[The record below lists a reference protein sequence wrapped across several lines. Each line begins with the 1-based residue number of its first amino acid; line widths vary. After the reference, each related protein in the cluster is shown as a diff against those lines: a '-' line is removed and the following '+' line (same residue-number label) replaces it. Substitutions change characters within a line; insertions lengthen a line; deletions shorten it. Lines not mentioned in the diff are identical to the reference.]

1 MPHVSYKLYVMKYFV
16 DRTLTIDIIMKNMN
30 INTKF
35 CSDNNERQ
43 EFKCEC
49 NDGFEGTRCE
59 IGR

>member
-1 MPHVSYKLYVMKYFV
+1 MKYFV
-16 DRTLTIDIIMKNMN
+16 DRTFTIDIIMKNMN

-35 CSDNNERQ
+35 CSDDNGRQ
-43 EFKCEC
+43 KFKCEC